1 MVWVLVFGGIALAG
15 LVMVAC
21 YAVWLA
27 HKVADLMSEVRQ
39 LGRRA
44 AELAGLVGQVQTP
57 QQRPGDDLIED
68 RIALDADLHT
78 WSAT

>member
-27 HKVADLMSEVRQ
+27 HKAADLMSEVHQ

-68 RIALDADLHT
+68 RIALDADLDPR
-78 WSAT
+78 SAT